1 MMLLLGT
8 MALLLGPLIYSVGR
22 RNPVTERLL
31 NAVILFTIGYIIA
44 FHIAPDAFQ
53 HGGALAIGVLLVGLL
68 FPVALERLFRKATDS
83 AHKVVV
89 AIAAFGLLV
98 HAIIDGIALL
108 PESGAGLA
116 YAIILHR
123 LPVGMAI
130 WWAIQQQFGNIA
142 TFIAFATVVAATAAG
157 YWLGAD
163 ILQMADARSL
173 ALLQA
178 FVSGSLIHIVLF
190 GIKHE
195 HPAAHSGPG

>member
-8 MALLLGPLIYSVGR
+8 VALLLGPLIYSVGR

-31 NAVILFTIGYIIA
+31 NALILLTIGYIIA
-44 FHIAPDAFQ
+44 FHIAPDAFR
-53 HGGALAIGVLLVGLL
+53 HGGVLAIGVLLVGLL
-68 FPVALERLFRKATDS
+68 FPVVLERLFRQATDS

-89 AIAAFGLLV
+89 AIAAFGLLL

-108 PESGAGLA
+108 PESGTGLA

-130 WWAIQQQFGNIA
+130 WWAIQPQFGNIA
-142 TFIAFATVVAATAAG
+142 TAIAFATVILATAAG
-157 YWLGAD
+157 YWLGSD
-163 ILQMADARSL
+163 IVQMADARSL

-178 FVSGSLIHIVLF
+178 FVSGSLIHVVLF
-190 GIKHE
+190 GIKHD
-195 HPAAHSGPG
+195 HQH